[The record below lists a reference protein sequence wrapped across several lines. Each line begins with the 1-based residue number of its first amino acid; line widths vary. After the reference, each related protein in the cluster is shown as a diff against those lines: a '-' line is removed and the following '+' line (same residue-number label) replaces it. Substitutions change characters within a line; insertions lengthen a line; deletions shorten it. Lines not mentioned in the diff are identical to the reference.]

1 MLWGHKYTSMP
12 TISHR
17 EGRAD
22 TQQSTLHWRILSCGY
37 ITQLH
42 MRLRLIIQKST
53 RPLSTIML
61 AWEAHER
68 EDEPEMA
75 DVLNNLVMSQKL
87 AHIRPRR
94 HKHDSS
100 EPSSRKSQQGGGN
113 KSNIPLKQWK
123 RLQMLTM
130 HMLHSKHFFKCN
142 ASLDNSYNF
151 KLLRTKM
158 QQRRLKIVILR
169 PLQRRAIA
177 P

>member
-1 MLWGHKYTSMP
+1 
-12 TISHR
+12 
-17 EGRAD
+17 
-22 TQQSTLHWRILSCGY
+22 
-37 ITQLH
+37 
-42 MRLRLIIQKST
+42 
-53 RPLSTIML
+53 ML

-75 DVLNNLVMSQKL
+75 DVLKNLVVPQKL

-142 ASLDNSYNF
+142 AILEKASKNA
-151 KLLRTKM
+151 TKM
-158 QQRRLKIVILR
+158 AHNSNTNATAMACNSTLGTLVLR
-169 PLQRRAIA
+169 KQEKLR
-177 P
+177 